1 MTTVDER
8 DLLQTLMDHVPDA
21 IYFKDLESRFIR
33 INRGLAHRFGLV
45 DPSEALG
52 KTDFDFF
59 TEEHASQAY
68 RDEQE
73 VIRTGRA
80 MVAREEKE
88 QWPDGRITWAS
99 TTKMPLRD
107 HAGAIVGTFGISRDV
122 THRKQA
128 DLALREVMEASE
140 ASERRTRLIVDS
152 AYDAYVAMNGEGI
165 IIEWNRQAEQTFGWP
180 RDLAVGRLLHE
191 TIIPLRHREE
201 HVRGLRHF
209 LATGEGP
216 LLNRRIE
223 VNALRRDGNEFPAE
237 MTISPILIGTEWVF
251 SAFLHDITERK
262 RAEKAL
268 LDSESLFHSLVET
281 LPVCLFRKDRQG
293 RIAFANRPFCAELK
307 KPLAEIVGKTDLD
320 LYPVEM
326 ARKYMADDQRV
337 IETGLGL
344 EDVEEHIGTDGG
356 KSYVS
361 VLKVP
366 LRDSNGE
373 VIGMQ
378 GIFWDV
384 TARKRGEEAL
394 RQAKEAAE
402 AASQAKSEFLANMS
416 HEIRT
421 PMNAIIGMTELL
433 LDTPLNIEQR
443 DYLETVKKSADS
455 LLSVIND
462 ILDFSKIEAG
472 KLELD
477 HTPFDLRE
485 SLGDM
490 LNTLALRA
498 HQKGL
503 ELACHIAPEVPETVV
518 GDPMRLRQVLINLVG
533 NAIKF
538 TERGEVVV
546 DVDMSQA
553 EARGQTESACA
564 LHFQVR
570 DTGIGI
576 PADKQGLI
584 FEAFAQVD
592 GSTTR
597 RYGGTGLGL
606 AISSRLVERMGG
618 RIWVESALRRGSTF
632 HFTAS
637 FLPYAAARQ
646 RAARPEPGKLRGL
659 SVLVVDDN
667 ATNRFILAET
677 LSQWHMRPTVVE
689 SAPDA
694 LRTLE
699 QAQQTGEPF
708 SLVLLDAHMPEMDGF
723 TLAERIREHSDL
735 AGATVMMLSSAGQSV
750 DTRRCNELGLAAYL
764 TKPIKQADLFRAIM
778 AALGNPPAGRAEP
791 VPTAPTPGRF
801 GRALR
806 LLLAEDNLV
815 NQKLA
820 VRLLEKQ
827 GHTVAIAANGIEAI
841 CAVERERFD
850 LVLMDVQMPE
860 MDGFE
865 ATTVIRA
872 REQGTDRHV
881 PILAMTAYAMKG
893 DRERCLATGMDGYV
907 SKPIQPRELWQAIE
921 QLVPANDPGANEPQL
936 SLDAVL
942 DRDEALERVGGDTAL
957 LRELVELFLAE
968 STQLRRNIAEALQ
981 AGDARKLGRTAH
993 TLKGAVSTFGAHA
1006 ARDAAEQLERLGQ
1019 SGDLID
1025 AASAVARLESELERL
1040 KPALEKMM
1048 EEGERPA

>member
-1 MTTVDER
+1 
-8 DLLQTLMDHVPDA
+8 
-21 IYFKDLESRFIR
+21 
-33 INRGLAHRFGLV
+33 
-45 DPSEALG
+45 
-52 KTDFDFF
+52 
-59 TEEHASQAY
+59 
-68 RDEQE
+68 
-73 VIRTGRA
+73 
-80 MVAREEKE
+80 
-88 QWPDGRITWAS
+88 
-99 TTKMPLRD
+99 
-107 HAGAIVGTFGISRDV
+107 
-122 THRKQA
+122 
-128 DLALREVMEASE
+128 MEASE

-152 AYDAYVAMNGEGI
+152 AYDAYVAMNGEGVI
-165 IIEWNRQAEQTFGWP
+165 VDWNRQAEQTFGWP
-180 RDLAVGRLLHE
+180 RDQAVGRLLHE
-191 TIIPLRHREE
+191 VIIPPSHREA
-201 HVRGLRHF
+201 HVRGLQNF
-209 LATGEGP
+209 LATGQGP

-223 VNALRRDGNEFPAE
+223 VNALRRDGSEFPAE
-237 MTISPILIGTEWVF
+237 MTISPLRIGSEWLF

-268 LDSESLFHSLVET
+268 LDSEALFHSLVET
-281 LPVCLFRKDRQG
+281 LPVCLMRKDRQG
-293 RIAFANRPFCAELK
+293 RIAFANQPFCAELE
-307 KPLAEIVGKTDLD
+307 KPLADIVGKTDLD
-320 LYPVEM
+320 LYPAEL

-337 IETGLGL
+337 IETGQVF
-344 EDVEEHIGTDGG
+344 EDIEEHIGPDGG
-356 KSYVS
+356 KTYVS

-366 LRDSNGE
+366 LHDSNGE

-433 LDTPLNIEQR
+433 LDTSLNTEQR

-477 HTPFDLRE
+477 HTPFDLRD

-518 GDPMRLRQVLINLVG
+518 GDPMRLRQILINLVG

-538 TERGEVVV
+538 TEHGEVVV
-546 DVDMSQA
+546 DVQPSTIESRSPQ
-553 EARGQTESACA
+553 ESACV

-576 PADKQGLI
+576 PADKQDLI

-618 RIWVESALRRGSTF
+618 QIWVESAPRRGSTF
-632 HFTAS
+632 HFTAHFEPHGS
-637 FLPYAAARQ
+637 ARP
-646 RAARPEPGKLRGL
+646 RVARPEPGKLRGL

-677 LSQWHMRPTVVE
+677 LTQWHMRPTVV
-689 SAPDA
+689 DNA
-694 LRTLE
+694 LTALQALE
-699 QAQQTGEPF
+699 QAQQAGEPF
-708 SLVLLDAHMPEMDGF
+708 SLVLLDAHMPEVDGF
-723 TLAERIREHSDL
+723 TLAERIRENPDL

-778 AALGNPPAGRAEP
+778 AALGNPPAEAVEVVQTTLPPSRA
-791 VPTAPTPGRF
+791 

-827 GHTVAIAANGIEAI
+827 GHTVTIAANGVEAMA
-841 CAVERERFD
+841 AVEREPFD

-865 ATTVIRA
+865 ATAAIRA
-872 REQGTDRHV
+872 HERGTGRHV

-893 DRERCLATGMDGYV
+893 DRERCLAAGMDGYV
-907 SKPIQPRELWQAIE
+907 SKPIQPRKLWQAIK
-921 QLVPANDPGANEPQL
+921 QLVPADAPPANGSPSAL
-936 SLDAVL
+936 ADIL
-942 DRDEALERVGGDTAL
+942 DRDEALERVGGDTGL
-957 LRELVELFLAE
+957 LGELIELFLAE
-968 STQLRRNIAEALQ
+968 IVQLRRDIAAALQ
-981 AGDARKLGRTAH
+981 KGDAPKLARTAH

-1006 ARDAAEQLERLGQ
+1006 ARDAAEHLERLGRA
-1019 SGDLID
+1019 GDLAG
-1025 AASAVARLESELERL
+1025 AANAIAQMESELARLE
-1040 KPALEKMM
+1040 PALKTVKAECQ
-1048 EEGERPA
+1048 RPASAG